1 MVAPERIREFAARV
15 AAEFQPQRIIL
26 FGSRARGDAC
36 ADSDVDVLVLMAH
49 QGSASRVAVD
59 ILARVEPEF
68 PIDLIVRDPE
78 TAARRYAEHD
88 PLMREAFD
96 EGVILYDRDGAGVAA

>member
-1 MVAPERIREFAARV
+1 MIAQDRIREFAARI
-15 AAEFQPQRIIL
+15 AAEYQPQRVIL
-26 FGSRARGDAC
+26 FGSQARGDVR
-36 ADSDVDVLVLMAH
+36 ADSDVDVLVLMSYR
-49 QGSASRVAVD
+49 GSASRKAVE
-59 ILARVEPEF
+59 ILTRLDPGF

-96 EGVILYDRDGAGVAA
+96 LGVVLYDRDGAGVAA